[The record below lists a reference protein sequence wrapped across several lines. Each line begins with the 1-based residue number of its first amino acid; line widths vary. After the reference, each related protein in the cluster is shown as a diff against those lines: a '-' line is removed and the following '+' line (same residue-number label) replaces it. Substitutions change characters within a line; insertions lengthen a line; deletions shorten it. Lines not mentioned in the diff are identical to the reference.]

1 MIDSAVA
8 RTFAR
13 LEHRRRTAESRRAT
27 QAKDAADDE
36 AAEKAA
42 KEAEA
47 AFQKEWEEGVEARV
61 RQWRQHQDGVKTQA
75 AGSASGGAGP
85 GGDSGGG
92 TASGPGSKRPREEVA
107 AAGPGGL
114 LVVGGDDEAE
124 GDVSVLRTV
133 RPSQAAAKVMALQ
146 AGRASG
152 GNASGP
158 AGKRRRLA

>member
-27 QAKDAADDE
+27 QARDAADDE

-75 AGSASGGAGP
+75 AGGASGGA
-85 GGDSGGG
+85 
-92 TASGPGSKRPREEVA
+92 GPGSKRPREEAAA

-114 LVVGGDDEAE
+114 LVVGGDDETE
-124 GDVSVLRTV
+124 DDVSVLRTV
-133 RPSQAAAKVMALQ
+133 RPSQAAAKVMASQ

-152 GNASGP
+152 GNAEGP